1 MAHGIELLE
10 HPGKLG
16 SSEHLALAMLLDANY
31 TVWRLREFKVVAA
44 VAAPEPMAA
53 LLLSLDC
60 CTFTFLEPT
69 FDILLRGERPF
80 IFECRP

>member
-31 TVWRLREFKVVAA
+31 TVWRLREYKVVAA

-60 CTFTFLEPT
+60 CTFTFT
-69 FDILLRGERPF
+69 FSKLSAMLSKSSSDMSLP
-80 IFECRP
+80 